1 MDYNLYLKA
10 KDLDNEIKKYEDAI
24 LDLNKMCNIK
34 LIKNTDQYTDFT
46 NESDLRK
53 MIIEYCRKKIDKLNN
68 DFEKL

>member
-10 KDLDNEIKKYEDAI
+10 KDLDNEIKKYENAI

-53 MIIEYCRKKIDKLNN
+53 IIIEYCRKKIDQLNDEFTKL
-68 DFEKL
+68 

>member
-53 MIIEYCRKKIDKLNN
+53 IIIEYCRKKIDQLNDDFKKL
-68 DFEKL
+68 

>member
-34 LIKNTDQYTDFT
+34 LIKNTDQYIDFT

-53 MIIEYCRKKIDKLNN
+53 IIIEYCRKKIDQLNDEFTKL
-68 DFEKL
+68 

>member
-24 LDLNKMCNIK
+24 LDLNKMCSIK

-53 MIIEYCRKKIDKLNN
+53 IIIEYCRKKIDKLND